1 MSGAQQHSSGSAASE
16 PMVWTDAFLLGFGA
30 MDDTHREFVSCVAA
44 LQLAADEELVARL
57 ADFERH
63 AVAHFDQEGQ
73 WMTSTD
79 FPARQCH
86 MDEHAAVLASVR
98 EVQALLSQGVA
109 PQVARDLTQALVDW
123 FPGHADYLDASLS
136 QWMSKRTHGGTP
148 VVLRRG
154 VAHAA
159 EPSSTQHGSSR

>member
-1 MSGAQQHSSGSAASE
+1 
-16 PMVWTDAFLLGFGA
+16 
-30 MDDTHREFVSCVAA
+30 
-44 LQLAADEELVARL
+44 
-57 ADFERH
+57 
-63 AVAHFDQEGQ
+63 
-73 WMTSTD
+73 
-79 FPARQCH
+79 

>member
-1 MSGAQQHSSGSAASE
+1 MAGAQQPDRGQAVA
-16 PMVWTDAFLLGFGA
+16 PMTWSDAFLLGFGA
-30 MDDTHREFVSCVAA
+30 MDDTHREFVACVAA
-44 LQLAADEELVARL
+44 LQQASDEELVARL

-159 EPSSTQHGSSR
+159 EPSSPQQGSSL